1 MSDDDNAKIVRRHK
15 FFSFFRPSVY
25 PPRMA
30 PIGAKLWENAFQMI
44 PNVSFSDTEK
54 KIGRFFSNENWY
66 SKFRFQETGVLE
78 EPDAFERHW
87 QIPRKKLLPEVGL
100 LLGRLPWRRGKRLN
114 LCRKSWLST
123 ENDFNRKKIGRFF
136 SKKIDTR
143 NFVFKKLAIWR
154 SQTLL
159 SVTGR
164 FVVKSYCPKWVYF

>member
-1 MSDDDNAKIVRRHK
+1 MVDGGFSWFSRFVDANIFRFFVR
-15 FFSFFRPSVY
+15 
-25 PPRMA
+25 PRMA
-30 PIGAKLWENAFQMI
+30 PIGAKLWENAFQTI

-54 KIGRFFSNENWY
+54 QFGRFFYKKCWY
-66 SKFRFQETGVLE
+66 SKFCFQETGDLE
-78 EPDAFERHW
+78 EPDSFERHW
-87 QIPRKKLLPEVGL
+87 QIRHKKLLPEVGL

-123 ENDFNRKKIGRFF
+123 ENDFNRKNILADLFTTKLILEILF
-136 SKKIDTR
+136 
-143 NFVFKKLAIWR
+143 FKKLAIWR